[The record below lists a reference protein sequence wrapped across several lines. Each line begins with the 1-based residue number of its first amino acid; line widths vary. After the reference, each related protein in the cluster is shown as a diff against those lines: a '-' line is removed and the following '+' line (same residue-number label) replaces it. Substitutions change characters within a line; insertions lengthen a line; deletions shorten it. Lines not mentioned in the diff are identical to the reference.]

1 MESQLRRVV
10 PDTSLLINRV
20 LSRMIEGGE
29 LRDCEI
35 IIPVPA
41 LDELQAQAS
50 RGRSEGFVGL
60 EEIKRI
66 REIGHTAS
74 VIVRFAGERP
84 TLEEIRL
91 ARGGRIDAL
100 IRDVARR
107 ERAILYTSDY
117 VQALVAEAE
126 GVEAVYV
133 PRKQE
138 VGELSVMKFMT
149 HNTMSLH
156 LKVGAPPIAKTGALG
171 KVQLVKLRDEPLSQD
186 EVQTFVDELLT
197 ALRTSKDGYLEIVR
211 QGAVVAQL
219 GDLRFAVA
227 KPPFSDELEL
237 TIVRPLVRLKLED
250 YNLSDRLISRLSKRA
265 EGVLIAGPPGSGK
278 TTFASSLAE
287 FYSNLGKVVKTLE
300 SPRDLLVGPEITQY
314 GPLEGDFEKTAEVL
328 LLVRPDFTIF
338 DEMRRPRDFQ
348 VFIDMRLAG
357 VGMVGVIHASDPIDA
372 IQRFLE
378 RTELGMLPNVVD
390 TVIFLREGR
399 VQKVYELS
407 LVVRLPKGMKNEDL
421 VRPIVE
427 VRDFETG
434 ELEYE
439 IYTFGD
445 ERVVVAIKP
454 RALEEAISK
463 INDLLTSA
471 GVSDFR
477 VERSPDGSVS
487 VMVER
492 SEIRDVTRSL
502 GRTFREIERAHGFR
516 VKIIP
521 LPVAVG
527 EEVDCSISDV
537 GASFVLTVK
546 DVEAGKPVGVY
557 VDDEY
562 LLTATVGKKGR
573 VRVSKDTEAG
583 RAIITALT
591 EGKRLRVF
599 LTR

>member
-1 MESQLRRVV
+1 MKKMV

-29 LRDCEI
+29 LRDAEI

-50 RGRSEGFVGL
+50 RGRGEGFVGL

-66 REIGHTAS
+66 RELGQTAS
-74 VIVRFAGERP
+74 VTVRFAGDRP
-84 TLEEIRL
+84 TLEEIKL

-107 ERAILYTSDY
+107 EKATLYTSDY

-133 PRKQE
+133 PKKQE
-138 VGELSVMKFMT
+138 TGELSVMKFLT
-149 HNTMSLH
+149 PDTLSLH
-156 LKVGAPPIAKTGALG
+156 LKVGAPPIAKRGRPG
-171 KVQLVKLRDEPLSQD
+171 SVQLVRLGDTPLTQD
-186 EVQTFVDELLT
+186 EVQNYVDELML
-197 ALRTSKDGYLEIVR
+197 ALRNSKDGYLEIVR

-219 GDLRFAVA
+219 GDLRLAVA
-227 KPPFSDELEL
+227 RPPFSDELEL
-237 TIVRPLVRLKLED
+237 TIVRPLVKLKLED
-250 YNLSDRLISRLSKRA
+250 YNLSERLISRLSKRA

-328 LLVRPDFTIF
+328 LLVRPDYTIF

-378 RTELGMLPNVVD
+378 RTELGMLPHVVD

-407 LVVRLPKGMKNEDL
+407 LAVRLPKGMKNEDL
-421 VRPIVE
+421 VRPVVE
-427 VRDFETG
+427 VRDFESG

-445 ERVVVAIKP
+445 ERVVVAIRP
-454 RALEEAISK
+454 RSLDELIPK
-463 INDLLTSA
+463 LNDLLKST
-471 GVSDFR
+471 GVGEFRLEPSSD
-477 VERSPDGSVS
+477 GTLT
-487 VMVER
+487 VMVDR
-492 SEIRDVTRSL
+492 SEVRQVAKSL
-502 GRTFREIERAHGFR
+502 GKSLKELERAHGVR
-516 VKIIP
+516 VRVMPIP
-521 LPVAVG
+521 IAVG
-527 EEVDCSISDV
+527 EEAEFSLSDV
-537 GASFVLTVK
+537 GASLVLTVK
-546 DVEAGKPVGVY
+546 GVETGKSVGVY
-557 VDDEY
+557 AGEEY

-573 VRVSKDTEAG
+573 IRISKDSEAG
-583 RAIITALT
+583 RAVLTALSD
-591 EGKRLRVF
+591 GKRLRVF
-599 LTR
+599 ITR